1 MGEGRMMA
9 DPLWQ
14 RMHGE
19 VPERLHTL
27 GLPHASAI
35 YRRPTDDGH
44 LWALIQQD
52 DRGWTLVLTHTA
64 RDPGDVL
71 VPGRLPTLM
80 DCLAARRQ
88 LIPPRPLMVVL
99 LTPAMEHFLTQLQT
113 TRPELMPKDSGLPT
127 TVRCVEAHIEFT
139 DDVVLGVMES

>member
-1 MGEGRMMA
+1 
-9 DPLWQ
+9 
-14 RMHGE
+14 MHGE
-19 VPERLHTL
+19 VPARLYTL
-27 GLPHASAI
+27 GLPQASAV

-44 LWALIQQD
+44 LWALMQHD

-64 RDPGDVL
+64 RAADDAL
-71 VPGRLPTLM
+71 VPGRLPTLV

-88 LIPPRPLMVVL
+88 LLPPRPLMVVL
-99 LTPAMEHFLTQLQT
+99 LTRATERLLTQMET

-139 DDVVLGVMES
+139 DDVVLGVMTP